1 MFYKKLARKAAITA
15 ITTAALLGVG
25 SASPVLAS
33 HSSKAQTIG
42 NAFSYVIGGTAGG
55 LLRANIVIYHCVGWE
70 AGRYISIRKYGRA
83 GDPGSCPSNL
93 RKTN

>member
-1 MFYKKLARKAAITA
+1 MLNQKSVFKLAIAG
-15 ITTAALLGVG
+15 TTAALLTIG
-25 SASPVLAS
+25 SGSPVLAG
-33 HSSKAQTIG
+33 HTSKAQTFG

-55 LLRANIVIYHCVGWE
+55 LIRGNIAIYHCVGWE

-83 GDPGSCPSNL
+83 GDPGSCPSHL